1 MDSEGECPS
10 GLASR
15 RVILTEEQDVNK
27 NQGLAAWQVSWLME
41 LLLACG
47 DKVGISSPARN
58 DGSTGSLGMG

>member
-27 NQGLAAWQVSWLME
+27 NQGLAGLVA
-41 LLLACG
+41 
-47 DKVGISSPARN
+47 
-58 DGSTGSLGMG
+58 DGTYGTGRHVETK